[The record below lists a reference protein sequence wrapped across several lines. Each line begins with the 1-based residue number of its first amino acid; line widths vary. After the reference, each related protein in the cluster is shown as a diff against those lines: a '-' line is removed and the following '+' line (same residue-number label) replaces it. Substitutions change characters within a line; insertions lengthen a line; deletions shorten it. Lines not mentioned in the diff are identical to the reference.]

1 MGGDLS
7 RTETQTRRGE
17 SRAIPG
23 APPLARRVPNEW
35 ERVRTPPTT
44 PRREAGRVPF
54 DRWQPA
60 RRGWQTCDVPVTR
73 WQHPRGP
80 AGRGSVKS
88 KLALGPVSR
97 ILFLPLARDSVV
109 ISLKPILRWACHVG
123 VPLARDEDGCGIPAA
138 MGRAVQPPILPCT
151 GRGFSCRPACAKRG
165 GLLPHL
171 FTLTARLPAR
181 RFVFCDTVRRRAL
194 KRNARTCG
202 EARAASCPAVSGLS
216 SPAVRR
222 ARRYPRLGIKERW
235 SDDQAPK
242 PRPPPKAVEG
252 PRSNEP

>member
-80 AGRGSVKS
+80 AGRGSVNS

-151 GRGFSCRPACAKRG
+151 GRGFSCRRRRRRRG

-171 FTLTARLPAR
+171 FTLTRDEPP
-181 RFVFCDTVRRRAL
+181 CGGPHRAVCFL
-194 KRNARTCG
+194 
-202 EARAASCPAVSGLS
+202 
-216 SPAVRR
+216 
-222 ARRYPRLGIKERW
+222 
-235 SDDQAPK
+235 
-242 PRPPPKAVEG
+242 
-252 PRSNEP
+252 